1 MSEITVTSEKVNVN
15 GRDGYIATATNG
27 QAYTTT
33 HRQNTA
39 EDAERVAMRLF
50 KDGVIDGYYH
60 YDDMRSENLDDGSQ
74 AAPSQVV
81 KYHKGTAWENFAEFR
96 AAAIL
101 AVVGIIAAIS
111 FLLLIFS
118 L

>member
-1 MSEITVTSEKVNVN
+1 MAVKLVMYTTPTMSEVDREITGFSNAREAAHYRDNNPATM
-15 GRDGYIATATNG
+15 GRPSQIQQD
-27 QAYTTT
+27 
-33 HRQNTA
+33 NTKA
-39 EDAERVAMRLF
+39 SSKSA
-50 KDGVIDGYYH
+50 
-60 YDDMRSENLDDGSQ
+60 DDRHLADDDGEQ
-74 AAPSQVV
+74 VTPRQVV
-81 KYHKGTAWENFAEFR
+81 RYHKGTAWENFAEFR